1 MTTLLMTFRQQIARA
16 DAAHLTDQTSGLH
29 RQLRCY
35 LARARQRRQLAALSR
50 EQLKD
55 IGISACEAK
64 REAAKYFWQE

>member
-1 MTTLLMTFRQQIARA
+1 MTTLLMTFRQQSARTDVTPAA
-16 DAAHLTDQTSGLH
+16 DHTNGLH
-29 RQLRCY
+29 RKLRCY